1 MYNISLAIC
10 NFFFGCFG
18 FDCLCEYIKKYRPNQ
33 VRMYATMDAFMHA
46 FMYNYMYICV
56 WMHAGMHVCI
66 PDMKAIGKFTDIHC
80 SNPCSPIKSASSTSA
95 HRVL

>member
-1 MYNISLAIC
+1 MINYNISLAIC

-46 FMYNYMYICV
+46 FMSNYMYMCV
-56 WMHAGMHVCI
+56 CVDACGYACMYPRYDSYWKVYRHTLLKPMQPH
-66 PDMKAIGKFTDIHC
+66 KIGFQH
-80 SNPCSPIKSASSTSA
+80 
-95 HRVL
+95 

>member
-1 MYNISLAIC
+1 MINYDISLAIC

-46 FMYNYMYICV
+46 FMSNYMYMCV
-56 WMHAGMHVCI
+56 CGCMRVC
-66 PDMKAIGKFTDIHC
+66 MYV
-80 SNPCSPIKSASSTSA
+80 SPI
-95 HRVL
+95 